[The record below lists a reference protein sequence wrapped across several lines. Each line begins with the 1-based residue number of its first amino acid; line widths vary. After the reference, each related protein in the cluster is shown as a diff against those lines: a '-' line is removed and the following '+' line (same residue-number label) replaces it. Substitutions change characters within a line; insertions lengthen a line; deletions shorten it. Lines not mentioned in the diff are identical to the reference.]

1 MKNNVITI
9 MKKEFARFFGDKR
22 MVFTSVLLPGI
33 IIYAMYSFMGQGMSE
48 QFDTS
53 DKTYNV
59 SIVNLPASM
68 EMITDIDKMNVTDI
82 KDADVEEAKEDLTNE
97 TTDLVIVFPE
107 NFDEKMIPY
116 DASKATEAAPNI
128 EVYLNSA
135 STTSSAAYSMFE
147 SVADQ
152 VESSMAN
159 KFDVN
164 AGDKEYDVA
173 TDEDQMAQ
181 FFAMLMPML
190 IMMFLFS
197 GCLGIAAESIAGEK
211 ERGTIATLLVTPMKR
226 SQLALGKMLSLSVMG
241 ILSGLS
247 SFVGIMLS
255 LPKMVQGMG
264 EDASISNVYQPS
276 DYVLLL
282 FVILT
287 ATLLMVGLISIISA
301 LAKTIKEASTAV
313 MPLMIIVM
321 VLAISTMMGKG
332 TPTEFYWYLIPL
344 YNNVQCLSGIF
355 SMDFN
360 IVNIVITVVSDV
372 IYAGVLVGVLSKLFN
387 SERIMYTQ

>member
-59 SIVNLPASM
+59 SIANLPASM

>member
-1 MKNNVITI
+1 

-59 SIVNLPASM
+59 SIANLPASM